1 MPRSRLAARRN
12 TGQFRVARRADCS
25 YVPPVIVATS
35 AAAITIEDDEVREVN
50 RSTLASAAAE
60 AVAAYTDNERDE
72 SSVEILIVVLI
83 FAVIVFVELLF
94 GNLIFR

>member
-1 MPRSRLAARRN
+1 MPRGRLAARRN

-25 YVPPVIVATS
+25 YVPAVIVATS
-35 AAAITIEDDEVREVN
+35 VVAIIIEDDEVREVN

>member
-1 MPRSRLAARRN
+1 M
-12 TGQFRVARRADCS
+12 ARRADCS

-35 AAAITIEDDEVREVN
+35 AVAITIEDDEVREVN